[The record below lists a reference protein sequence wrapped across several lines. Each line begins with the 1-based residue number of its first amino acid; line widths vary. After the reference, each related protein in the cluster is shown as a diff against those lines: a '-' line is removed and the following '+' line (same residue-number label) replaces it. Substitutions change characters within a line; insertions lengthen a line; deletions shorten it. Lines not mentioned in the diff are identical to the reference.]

1 MLVQG
6 KHTPLIEESVFQAAG
21 IRLDAQVAR
30 SSKHARP
37 WGERKHWLAG
47 LARCGACGSG
57 LVFSKPHYLKCGYDF
72 LYLVML
78 LRGRTYLPAGREQ
91 FLTEMICLRCQT
103 FLFPLI
109 LLDSFRTAQKR
120 IP

>member
-1 MLVQG
+1 MVG
-6 KHTPLIEESVFQAAG
+6 SPVFLL
-21 IRLDAQVAR
+21 RAR
-30 SSKHARP
+30 GRV
-37 WGERKHWLAG
+37 LQ
-47 LARCGACGSG
+47 
-57 LVFSKPHYLKCGYDF
+57 CGYNF

-78 LRGRTYLPAGREQ
+78 LRGRTYLPAEREQ
-91 FLTEMICLRCQT
+91 FLTEMICLLCQT